1 MNEHVHSAKL
11 LLEVAKTLLR
21 NNPKLKEEVSKIL
34 ERYIDNA

>member
-21 NNPKLKEEVSKIL
+21 NNPELSKEVCKVL
-34 ERYIDNA
+34 ERYINNA